1 MMRQPSN
8 APPGPEVTSPDPG
21 PAGVP
26 AAFLPSAPLEKVELP
41 LWQALITGGR
51 SL

>member
-1 MMRQPSN
+1 MMRPPSN
-8 APPGPEVTSPDPG
+8 APPGPEAALPDPG
-21 PAGVP
+21 PAGAP
-26 AAFLPSAPLEKVELP
+26 AAALPSAPLEKVELP